1 MLYTMSISEKNFN
14 KAYNFFLIIIAVMMI
29 FRKPCTWLIISFVL
43 FNLIFLKKL
52 KYSKDSI
59 ILAFIIASPFLLEIL
74 FFWNNAS
81 YLLGVKSLE
90 KSTSLLIFPLFIL
103 GNYQRIDF
111 NKILQIYSKITTCL
125 VLFLFFRF
133 LIIYPE
139 LINKYIKG
147 IDLWEMGYRFTD
159 SFGIHAPAL
168 NMHLAF
174 VSIINLYFLFYSF
187 QNKKRFTVKTINLF
201 LFIVSFF
208 LILFVN
214 TRLALFDALIGFALV
229 FFYEIIKKHS
239 FKKVLGVLS
248 ILTISLGIV
257 FYVYIQSNPYMKEKY
272 YTVTFAHMDKVGK
285 LDEIKNPE
293 AEVYNSFVTRVSIW
307 KSAWDLSLKNLPFGV
322 GAADG
327 KPELFKYYRQTNQ
340 KFLAKYNFPTHNQ
353 YLDYLLKFGIFGVI
367 VVFIY
372 IINIGYLGF
381 STKNAIILSF
391 FFIFFTS
398 NITDDYLIRFDGI
411 AFSGLWAS
419 IFGSYWLQQKRLP
432 VNVG

>member
-1 MLYTMSISEKNFN
+1 MSISEKNFN

-59 ILAFIIASPFLLEIL
+59 KLAFIIASPFLLEIL

-90 KSTSLLIFPLFIL
+90 KNTSLLIFPLFIL

-239 FKKVLGVLS
+239 LKK
-248 ILTISLGIV
+248 
-257 FYVYIQSNPYMKEKY
+257 
-272 YTVTFAHMDKVGK
+272 
-285 LDEIKNPE
+285 
-293 AEVYNSFVTRVSIW
+293 
-307 KSAWDLSLKNLPFGV
+307 
-322 GAADG
+322 
-327 KPELFKYYRQTNQ
+327 
-340 KFLAKYNFPTHNQ
+340 
-353 YLDYLLKFGIFGVI
+353 
-367 VVFIY
+367 
-372 IINIGYLGF
+372 
-381 STKNAIILSF
+381 
-391 FFIFFTS
+391 
-398 NITDDYLIRFDGI
+398 
-411 AFSGLWAS
+411 
-419 IFGSYWLQQKRLP
+419 
-432 VNVG
+432 

>member
-1 MLYTMSISEKNFN
+1 MNISEKTYT
-14 KAYNFFLIIIAVMMI
+14 KTINFFLIIIAFMMI
-29 FRKPCTWLIISFVL
+29 FRKPCTWFIISFVL
-43 FNLIFLKKL
+43 FNLAFLKKL

-59 ILAFIIASPFLLEIL
+59 VLGLIVASPFLLEIF
-74 FFWNNAS
+74 FFWNNDS
-81 YLLGVKSLE
+81 YFFGIKSLE
-90 KSTSLLIFPLFIL
+90 KSISLLIFPLFIL

-111 NKILQIYSKITTCL
+111 NKILHIYSKITTCF
-125 VLFLFFRF
+125 VFFLFFRF

-174 VSIINLYFLFYSF
+174 VSIINLYFVFHSF
-187 QNKKRFTVKTINLF
+187 QNKKTFTVKAINLI

-214 TRLALFDALIGFALV
+214 TRLALFDALIGFCLV
-229 FFYEIIKKHS
+229 FFYEVIKKS
-239 FKKVLGVLS
+239 SLKKVIGVLS
-248 ILTISLGIV
+248 ILAISLGIV

-307 KSAWDLSLKNLPFGV
+307 KSVWELSLKNLPFGV